1 MMTAV
6 SLHGP
11 WSICCSL
18 LVPHRFDSIHSR
30 ALYLQL
36 NVWLM
41 RSFLT
46 ILSHNIQVPGGFVVD
61 WTLTLTDVAILQ
73 HEKSF
78 VAVFRHFV
86 WINLFFFINITNWVV
101 QPWYNFRCHHLRAG
115 PSTLIAMKNWIC
127 IVPRQAFAK
136 IMSLGDAWAITLIG
150 PDLKGIAFRPTVLRW
165 SLTSVPFDNL
175 LLLLGLIGIKQLLLR
190 RIYLRN
196 SSTIAILKQ
205 LWRLFLMVF
214 FYIFIILMKRLYS
227 LLNYRLGCFWLRRF
241 SVTVVLRYFAFFT
254 PVTGQFKMVL
264 GMCDFCLLIHH
275 YHALVAWAMNGW
287 YFNAASR
294 EIFLVADPTFV
305 QHAKV
310 FWEYKLTTTYHFNR
324 ILLSQGCLKNETE
337 RFLRRMTYRGGR
349 KLAAGHSSENSLCL
363 VGPY

>member
-11 WSICCSL
+11 WSVCCSL

-41 RSFLT
+41 RSFL
-46 ILSHNIQVPGGFVVD
+46 IIWSHNIQVPGGFVVD

-73 HEKSF
+73 HKKSF

-86 WINLFFFINITNWVV
+86 WINFFFFINITNWVV
-101 QPWYNFRCHHLRAG
+101 QPWYNFRSHHLRAG
-115 PSTLIAMKNWIC
+115 PSTFIAMKNWIC

-175 LLLLGLIGIKQLLLR
+175 LLFHGLIGIKLLLR

-196 SSTIAILKQ
+196 STIAILK
-205 LWRLFLMVF
+205 
-214 FYIFIILMKRLYS
+214 
-227 LLNYRLGCFWLRRF
+227 
-241 SVTVVLRYFAFFT
+241 
-254 PVTGQFKMVL
+254 
-264 GMCDFCLLIHH
+264 
-275 YHALVAWAMNGW
+275 
-287 YFNAASR
+287 
-294 EIFLVADPTFV
+294 
-305 QHAKV
+305 
-310 FWEYKLTTTYHFNR
+310 
-324 ILLSQGCLKNETE
+324 
-337 RFLRRMTYRGGR
+337 
-349 KLAAGHSSENSLCL
+349 
-363 VGPY
+363 